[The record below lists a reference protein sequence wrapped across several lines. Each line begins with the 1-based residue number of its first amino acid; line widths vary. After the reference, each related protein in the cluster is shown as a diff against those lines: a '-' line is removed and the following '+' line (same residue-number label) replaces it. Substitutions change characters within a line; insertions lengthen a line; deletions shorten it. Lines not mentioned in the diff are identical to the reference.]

1 MEAILS
7 KKRNEIIKEGLGYID
22 SWEEECNQKDC
33 PDLYENYLKEKEKY
47 LSNDEPSK
55 WKKYMGILDIVKRNI
70 EKDEFYECFT
80 DLLNE
85 IENYI
90 NNFKPKVFLKRE
102 DLEQVNKNVYIINNL
117 SPILDQERKDYNFKC
132 KLFFRIES
140 VLLGKKTIALR

>member
-7 KKRNEIIKEGLGYID
+7 KKRNELIKEGLGYID
-22 SWEEECNQKDC
+22 SWEKECTKKDF
-33 PDLYENYLKEKEKY
+33 PDLYEKYINEKNKY

-55 WKKYMGILDIVKRNI
+55 WKRYIGILNIVKRNI

-85 IENYI
+85 IEHYI

-102 DLEQVNKNVYIINNL
+102 DLMQVNKNVYIINNL
-117 SPILDQERKDYNFKC
+117 SQLLDQERKDYNFKC
-132 KLFFRIES
+132 KLFLRIES
-140 VLLGKKTIALR
+140 MLLGKKL